1 MNKQE
6 FQALKISEQVDYI
19 NERMQTGESLT
30 SACKSVEMT
39 KELSRK
45 FQKNHYKL
53 IDMQFILQTDTTP
66 PSTSPNQQE
75 VATDIISTPKIKS
88 VKKPQETKKIGR
100 PCKLVATTKLTLE
113 VDKKIHKKLK
123 VYCAINELKM
133 NEYITKLLLDNLK

>member
-1 MNKQE
+1 MIKEE
-6 FQALKISEQVDYI
+6 FQAMDIKDQVTYI
-19 NERMQTGESLT
+19 NLKMKEGMTLT
-30 SACKSVEMT
+30 DACKTVNLT

-45 FQKNHYKL
+45 YQKNHYKL

-66 PSTSPNQQE
+66 SNKPPQTQE
-75 VATDIISTPKIKS
+75 VATDIISTPKVKS

-113 VDKKIHKKLK
+113 VDKSLHKKLK